1 MTAGADAA
9 TAGGG
14 ERPKAILFDW
24 DNTLVD
30 SWPVIHEALTATL
43 VAFGL
48 EPWTLDETRRRVAES
63 MRNSFPDLFG
73 DRWEEAGKVFYQR
86 FGAIHLKSLR
96 PLPGAQRMLA
106 ELNEAG
112 VYLGVVS
119 NKKGEYLRSEA
130 AHLGWDAYFGRIVG
144 AFDAERDK
152 PAPAPV
158 EMALAGSG
166 VRPGNQVWFA
176 GDAGIDLEC
185 AVNAGC
191 VPVLVRDS
199 APEPGE
205 FRAHPPAWHFA
216 ECLAL
221 SNHVRRL

>member
-1 MTAGADAA
+1 MTPGPDAGA
-9 TAGGG
+9 AGGG

-30 SWPVIHEALTATL
+30 SWPVIHEALEATL
-43 VAFGL
+43 AAFGVP
-48 EPWTLDETRRRVAES
+48 PWTLEETRKRVGES
-63 MRNSFPDLFG
+63 MRNSFPAFFG
-73 DRWEEAGKVFYQR
+73 DRWEEAGKVFYER
-86 FGAIHLKSLR
+86 FGAIHLDRLTPR
-96 PLPGAQRMLA
+96 PGAARMLA

-119 NKKGEYLRSEA
+119 NKKGEYLRMEA

-144 AFDAERDK
+144 ALDADRDK

-166 VRPGNQVWFA
+166 VRPGEKVWFA
-176 GDAGIDLEC
+176 GDAEIDLEC

-205 FRAHPPAWHFA
+205 FRAHPPAWHFH

-221 SNHVRRL
+221 SNLVRRL

>member
-1 MTAGADAA
+1 MTPGPDAGA
-9 TAGGG
+9 AGGG
-14 ERPKAILFDW
+14 ERPQAILFDW

-30 SWPVIHEALTATL
+30 SWPVIHEALEATL

-48 EPWTLDETRRRVAES
+48 KPWTLEETRKRVGES
-63 MRNSFPDLFG
+63 MRDSFPALFG
-73 DRWEEAGKVFYQR
+73 DRWEEAGKVFYER
-86 FGAIHLKSLR
+86 FGAVHLNRLR
-96 PLPGAQRMLA
+96 PRPGAERMLA
-106 ELNEAG
+106 DLNEAG

-119 NKKGEYLRSEA
+119 NKKGDYLRSEA

-144 AFDAERDK
+144 AFDAARDK

-166 VRPGNQVWFA
+166 VRPGEKVWFV
-176 GDAGIDLEC
+176 GDTEIDLEC

-191 VPVLVRDS
+191 VPVLVRDN

-205 FRAHPPAWHFA
+205 FRAHPPAWHFH

-221 SNHVRRL
+221 SNLVRRL